1 MNRII
6 GGLLPTIA
14 VPAVARDAPV
24 SRPAAAQRNHV
35 QNFKD
40 MALSS
45 CIARA
50 YSSSDAAAK
59 DAAASASGFNEF
71 TRYDAENATGRIPA
85 LIADYLARPY
95 ASFQGP
101 SVRLDLMK
109 CMDMYHEPELAA
121 LARRY
126 VIPPER
132 GAAKTSGR

>member
-1 MNRII
+1 MNRI
-6 GGLLPTIA
+6 LCALMLTVA
-14 VPAVARDAPV
+14 VTAAAKDAPA
-24 SRPAAAQRNHV
+24 SRTAAAQRSYL

-45 CIARA
+45 CIAKA
-50 YSSSDAAAK
+50 YASSPDTAR
-59 DAAASASGFNEF
+59 DAAASAGGFNEW
-71 TRYDAENATGRIPA
+71 TRYDAENATGKIPA

-109 CMDMYHEPELAA
+109 CIDMYHGPELAA

-126 VIPPER
+126 VAP
-132 GAAKTSGR
+132 SGRTGARIK